1 MDAGRVLSAVFR
13 ETDVIGRIGG
23 DEFAVFELMEKHEAP
38 GNGSERLQA
47 AIDDFNRNA
56 GQSYRLSM
64 SVGVE
69 DLSASAETSLETLL
83 SHADIAMYGR
93 KREQGKQEENRKAT
107 R

>member
-1 MDAGRVLSAVFR
+1 MPEDPAVSQPLAGDTQRL
-13 ETDVIGRIGG
+13 ETYKKR
-23 DEFAVFELMEKHEAP
+23 LMTKNEGP
-38 GNGSERLQA
+38 DNGSERLQA

-64 SVGVE
+64 SVGAE

-93 KREQGKQEENRKAT
+93 KREQGKQRENRKVT